1 MRLATLDDLPT
12 IGRELAK
19 LEKYAKDYGFISS
32 TDLIKATS
40 AIAQQIREG
49 NGYVLGDYL
58 VMVAEVTPWYSNDKL
73 LQEWFT
79 MKLRFRAN
87 GRQYIPDV
95 LQVIAEE
102 RGCSHVLTA
111 DSSNGSMTNQ
121 WQAAGFSPLT
131 QSFYTKV

>member
-1 MRLATLDDLPT
+1 MRLATLGDLPT

-32 TDLIKATS
+32 TDLVKATS
-40 AIAQQIREG
+40 SIAQQIREG
-49 NGYVLGDYL
+49 NGYIVGDYL

-79 MKLRFRAN
+79 MKLKFKAR
-87 GRQYIPDV
+87 GREYIPALLKDV
-95 LQVIAEE
+95 AAY
-102 RGCSHVLTA
+102 RGCTHVLTA
-111 DSSNGSMTNQ
+111 DSSNGSMAKT
-121 WQAAGFSPLT
+121 WRWAGFSPLT